1 MAESNG
7 NQPVTRN
14 ELKEEL
20 RALEERFDARL
31 DSLEERMILTFT
43 SLIAKTKTEMLETL
57 AQTKTEILEK
67 TQEQVRDAQ
76 TELLRGFEA
85 FIKGRDVQFR
95 KLRADFSNLDAA
107 TDLRIKAVEDR
118 LWQIEKRLGPPPLPP
133 DADTPAST

>member
-31 DSLEERMILTFT
+31 DSLEERMIRTFT
-43 SLIAKTKTEMLETL
+43 SLIAK
-57 AQTKTEILEK
+57 TKTEILEK

-118 LWQIEKRLGPPPLPP
+118 LWQIEKRLGPPPPPP
-133 DADTPAST
+133 DANGAAS

>member
-1 MAESNG
+1 MAEGNG

-20 RALEERFDARL
+20 RALEQRLEERFDGRV
-31 DSLEERMILTFT
+31 DSLEERMMRTFAQ
-43 SLIAKTKTEMLETL
+43 LI

-85 FIKGRDVQFR
+85 FAKSQNVQFR
-95 KLRADFSNLDAA
+95 KLKADLSNLDAA
-107 TDLRIKAVEDR
+107 TDLRIRAMEDR
-118 LWQIEKRLGPPPLPP
+118 LWQIEKRLGPPTPPP
-133 DADTPAST
+133 DTDSPAS

>member
-7 NQPVTRN
+7 HQPVTRN

-20 RALEERFDARL
+20 RALEERLEARL
-31 DSLEERMILTFT
+31 IQTFT
-43 SLIAKTKTEMLETL
+43 TLIVQTKAEMLERI

-85 FIKGRDVQFR
+85 FIKGRGVQFR

-107 TDLRIKAVEDR
+107 ADLRLKAVEDR
-118 LWQIEKRLGPPPLPP
+118 LWQIEKRLGPPPPNE
-133 DADTPAST
+133 DSPAS

>member
-1 MAESNG
+1 MAEGNG

-20 RALEERFDARL
+20 RALEER
-31 DSLEERMILTFT
+31 LEERLIRTFT
-43 SLIAKTKTEMLETL
+43 TLMAQTKLEMLETI

-133 DADTPAST
+133 DDTDGPASS

>member
-20 RALEERFDARL
+20 RALEQRFDARL
-31 DSLEERMILTFT
+31 DSLEERMIRTFT
-43 SLIAKTKTEMLETL
+43 SLIAK
-57 AQTKTEILEK
+57 TKTEILEK

-133 DADTPAST
+133 DADSPESS

>member
-7 NQPVTRN
+7 SQPVTRN

-20 RALEERFDARL
+20 RALEERMEQRFDARL
-31 DSLEERMILTFT
+31 DSLEERMVRTFT
-43 SLIAKTKTEMLETL
+43 SLIAK
-57 AQTKTEILEK
+57 TKTEILEK

-107 TDLRIKAVEDR
+107 TDLRLKAVEDR

-133 DADTPAST
+133 DEDGAAS

>member
-31 DSLEERMILTFT
+31 DSLEERMIRTFT
-43 SLIAKTKTEMLETL
+43 SLIAK
-57 AQTKTEILEK
+57 TKTEILEK

-107 TDLRIKAVEDR
+107 TDLRLKAVEDR
-118 LWQIEKRLGPPPLPP
+118 LWQIEKRLGPPPPPP
-133 DADTPAST
+133 DADSAAN

>member
-7 NQPVTRN
+7 HQPVTRN

-20 RALEERFDARL
+20 RALEQRLEERLNGRL
-31 DSLEERMILTFT
+31 DSLEERMIRTFT
-43 SLIAKTKTEMLETL
+43 SLIAK
-57 AQTKTEILEK
+57 TKTEILEK

-118 LWQIEKRLGPPPLPP
+118 LWQIEKRLGPPPLSP
-133 DADTPAST
+133 DADSPASS

>member
-20 RALEERFDARL
+20 RALEQRFDARL
-31 DSLEERMILTFT
+31 DSLEERMIRTFT
-43 SLIAKTKTEMLETL
+43 SLIAK
-57 AQTKTEILEK
+57 TKTEILEK

-107 TDLRIKAVEDR
+107 TDLRLKAVEDR

-133 DADTPAST
+133 DADSPAS